1 MKQVRVVL
9 VEPEG
14 AMNIGFVA
22 RTCMNFGVEELYI
35 VNPKASL
42 EEARRYS
49 AKAVGLLEK
58 SVIVNTLDEALEG
71 GDIIVATS
79 AKGYSEGDYV
89 RQAVPVREFVEK
101 MVTGKEKIILL
112 FGRESTGL
120 TREEIKKAQVLVTI
134 PANPV
139 YPVLNLSHAVAIIL
153 YELWMKLSSIQYNVP
168 PPAPPNKI
176 DEIITLFGELV
187 KKLRLHE
194 TKAERIHH
202 IIRSIL
208 YRSRL
213 SEYEARLLMY
223 LLRKTLRGLES
234 IEDSLYSES
243 GD

>member
-1 MKQVRVVL
+1 
-9 VEPEG
+9 
-14 AMNIGFVA
+14 MNIGFVA

-101 MVTGKEKIILL
+101 MVTGKEKIVLL

-153 YELWMKLSSIQYNVP
+153 YELWVKLSNIQCNVP

-176 DEIITLFGELV
+176 NEIITLFDELV

-213 SEYEARLLMY
+213 SEYEARLLVY

-234 IEDSLYSES
+234 IEDSLYGES
-243 GD
+243 RD